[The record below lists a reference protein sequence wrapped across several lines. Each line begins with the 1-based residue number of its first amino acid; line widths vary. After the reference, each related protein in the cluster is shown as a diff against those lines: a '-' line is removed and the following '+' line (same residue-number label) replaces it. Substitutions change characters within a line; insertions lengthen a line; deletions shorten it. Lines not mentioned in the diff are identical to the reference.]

1 MKSNLK
7 KILIMN
13 TNLEKNIISMKIN
26 LESKEEYIG
35 RQRNTYYEISLALY
49 ITKHH
54 FYDYIDI

>member
-13 TNLEKNIISMKIN
+13 TNLKKNIISMKIN

-35 RQRNTYYEISLALY
+35 R
-49 ITKHH
+49 
-54 FYDYIDI
+54 